1 MRCETKHTQ
10 EERTFQVQN
19 SKAFLD
25 RRQSETAERLDPS
38 WQPVRDTPVLE
49 GGNIIYEVAGRAKGI
64 ICGGLGLL
72 QEVVKAAGL
81 RSAIDGTLELL
92 ARRKPYHESDH
103 VLSLVFNILANGK
116 TIDDLERQRQNVAF
130 LDALGA
136 RRIPGPSTAGD
147 FLRRFDAEKVDDLM
161 SAMRQAS
168 ANVWRTLP
176 KKERRLATID
186 VDGTVVDTTGECK
199 EKMDM
204 AYNGRWGFGPL
215 LVSLANTQEVLSVVN
230 RPASRPSHDGAAP
243 RLDQAIKWAKEE
255 AGFQKVRLRGDTD
268 FALTQNFDRWHEQDV
283 EFVFGMD
290 ANPSFVQ
297 RAKALSDDAWKPL
310 RRRAK
315 RKSKKTRTRPE
326 NVKQKVVEEKGFKTL
341 CLTAE
346 HVAEIE
352 YSPSKCKLPYRLVI
366 VRKTIR
372 VAQGQ
377 QTLEPETRYFFYITN
392 LPAARNPSQIVQ
404 ESNARCHQ
412 ENLIEQLKNGVQ
424 ATRMPVREFD
434 ANWAYLVIGALAWNI
449 KAWAA
454 LLLPK
459 SLGARALLKM
469 EFRRFLDEIV
479 LIPAQILTHGRRLIF
494 RLLAVNRWTELLLEG
509 TSHLKRRF
517 A

>member
-1 MRCETKHTQ
+1 
-10 EERTFQVQN
+10 
-19 SKAFLD
+19 
-25 RRQSETAERLDPS
+25 
-38 WQPVRDTPVLE
+38 
-49 GGNIIYEVAGRAKGI
+49 
-64 ICGGLGLL
+64 
-72 QEVVKAAGL
+72 
-81 RSAIDGTLELL
+81 
-92 ARRKPYHESDH
+92 
-103 VLSLVFNILANGK
+103 
-116 TIDDLERQRQNVAF
+116 
-130 LDALGA
+130 
-136 RRIPGPSTAGD
+136 
-147 FLRRFDAEKVDDLM
+147 
-161 SAMRQAS
+161 
-168 ANVWRTLP
+168 
-176 KKERRLATID
+176 
-186 VDGTVVDTTGECK
+186 
-199 EKMDM
+199 M

-243 RLDQAIKWAKEE
+243 RLDQAIKWAKQE

-290 ANPSFVQ
+290 AKPSFVQ
-297 RAKALSDDAWKPL
+297 RAKALADDAWKPL

-315 RKSKKTRTRPE
+315 RKPKKTRTRPE
-326 NVKQKVVEEKGFKTL
+326 NVKQQVVEEKGYKTL
-341 CLTAE
+341 HLATE
-346 HVAEIE
+346 HVTEID
-352 YSPSKCKLPYRLVI
+352 YSPSKCKLTYRLI
-366 VRKTIR
+366 MLRKTIR
-372 VAQGQ
+372 VTKGQ
-377 QTLEPETRYFFYITN
+377 QTLEPEIKSFFYITN
-392 LPAARNPSQIVQ
+392 LPAARNPSKIVQ

-454 LLLPK
+454 LLLPE